1 MIELLATTRMSLQ
14 VIPASPIQRLT
25 FDVLWHMFSYVSII
39 DPLKGP
45 ITVSHVSQ
53 HWRLVALNSPFIWSN
68 ITIRLS
74 ANTDNTG
81 TGSPRQHL
89 LASAYFKL
97 SQNVPIALS
106 INATRAFETWEQ
118 KELFQPHAHRLRS
131 LHIKAIEG
139 SVANLLW
146 MQMGMNMPMPRLEV
160 FDTVISDFS
169 RIRIKTASTIQVMTE
184 ENKII
189 PPVFDSLV
197 FWDLWN
203 PSGLTAL
210 TLETA
215 CLWNKPD
222 LDDIYHIL
230 ATTCQTLQH
239 LTYQGLIGSL
249 DDDEVSTGRSPL
261 EFPEL
266 RSLTVLCNDD
276 MVPFLQ
282 LMIIPTLDS
291 LMIHDFLTYPTT
303 TPATS
308 PATDE
313 MDVDH
318 FTFDP
323 NDLFVVIKQWPSI
336 TNLEIYGLDVSPDH
350 IMPEMLK
357 YLKALNQLSTLVLY
371 GSGVAT
377 SIAHTLF
384 THKEPLLPNI
394 SCFLLGISEAE
405 MKTNDSDDLCNFL
418 ITRRHHQLP
427 RLQKLSINSNYFR
440 YINNM
445 NRVGV
450 LWESGDDIFV
460 FADPTANRFI
470 PLEEVNLK
478 LLRAEVQI

>member
-239 LTYQGLIGSL
+239 LKYQGLIGSL
-249 DDDEVSTGRSPL
+249 DDDEVSAERSLGHL

-282 LMIIPTLDS
+282 LMVIPALDS
-291 LMIHDFLTYPTT
+291 LTIRDFLTYPAT
-303 TPATS
+303 TPATT
-308 PATDE
+308 PATEE

-323 NDLFVVIKQWPSI
+323 NDLFLVIKQWTTI
-336 TNLEIYGLDVSPDH
+336 TNLEIYGLDVSPDD

-357 YLKALNQLSTLVLY
+357 YVKALSQLSTLILY
-371 GSGVAT
+371 GFGVAT

-384 THKEPLLPNI
+384 THREPLLPNL
-394 SCFLLGISEAE
+394 SRFLLGISEME
-405 MKTNDSDDLCNFL
+405 TNDSDDLTDYL
-418 ITRRHHQLP
+418 ITRRSHQLP
-427 RLQKLSINSNYFR
+427 RLQKLSINLKYFR
-440 YINNM
+440 HINNC
-445 NRVGV
+445 NRVDV
-450 LWESGDDIFV
+450 LWESSDDIFV
-460 FADPTANRFI
+460 FADPEVNRFI
-470 PLEEVNLK
+470 PIEEVNL
-478 LLRAEVQI
+478 REVLH

>member
-1 MIELLATTRMSLQ
+1 MSLQ

-25 FDVLWHMFSYVSII
+25 FDALWHIFSYVSII

-68 ITIRLS
+68 ITIRLPV
-74 ANTDNTG
+74 NTDNTG
-81 TGSPRQHL
+81 TGSPQQHL
-89 LASAYFKL
+89 LASAHFKR
-97 SQNVPIALS
+97 SRDVPITITIL
-106 INATRAFETWEQ
+106 ATRPFETGEK
-118 KELFQPHAHRLRS
+118 KELLQPHAHRILA
-131 LHIKAIEG
+131 LDIKASEG

-146 MQMGMNMPMPRLEV
+146 MQMGTDMPMPRLEV

-169 RIRIKTASTIQVMTE
+169 RISIKTASTIRVMAE

-222 LDDIYHIL
+222 LDDIYLIL

-239 LTYQGLIGSL
+239 LKYQGLIGSL
-249 DDDEVSTGRSPL
+249 DDDKVSTGLSPL

-266 RSLTVLCNDD
+266 RSLTILCNDN

-282 LMIIPTLDS
+282 LMIIPALDS
-291 LMIHDFLTYPTT
+291 LTLRDSLTYPAT
-303 TPATS
+303 TPATT
-308 PATDE
+308 PAAEE

-323 NDLFVVIKQWPSI
+323 NDLFIVIKRWTSI
-336 TNLEIYGLDVSPDH
+336 THLEIYGLEVSTDH

-357 YLKALNQLSTLVLY
+357 YIKALSQLSTLVLY

-384 THKEPLLPNI
+384 THREPLLPNL
-394 SCFLLGISEAE
+394 SRFLLGITE
-405 MKTNDSDDLCNFL
+405 METNDSDDLCEYL
-418 ITRRHHQLP
+418 ITRLHHRLP
-427 RLQKLSINSNYFR
+427 RLQKLSINLKYFR
-440 YINNM
+440 HINNC
-445 NRVGV
+445 NRVDI
-450 LWESGDDIFV
+450 LWESSDDIFV
-460 FADPTANRFI
+460 FADPDINRFI
-470 PLEEVNLK
+470 PIEEVNL
-478 LLRAEVQI
+478 LEVP